1 VYVIPLIA
9 LVILAVIAV
18 AWSPLF
24 ALIIAVP
31 LFVAFLVYVS
41 GRPRADERMEPPTGH
56 AGKYEDDSHKGLWGE
71 PR

>member
-1 VYVIPLIA
+1 
-9 LVILAVIAV
+9 
-18 AWSPLF
+18 
-24 ALIIAVP
+24 

-56 AGKYEDDSHKGLWGE
+56 AGKYEDEGHKGLWGE